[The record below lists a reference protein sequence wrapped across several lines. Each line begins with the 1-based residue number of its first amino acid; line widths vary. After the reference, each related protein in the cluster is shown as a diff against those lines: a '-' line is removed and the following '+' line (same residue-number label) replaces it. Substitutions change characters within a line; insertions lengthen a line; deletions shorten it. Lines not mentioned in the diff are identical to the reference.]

1 MSAAPPPL
9 APDGRGQPPSVG
21 RPRLSLAALLSVP
34 LGLFPLTGVPAMLL
48 GLYGLRAVNATEGR
62 LRGRRL
68 AVAGMALGAAG
79 TAVLVAGIILVVLF
93 HVRSVSQQ
101 AECANHL
108 REIGMG
114 INRYA
119 EAHHGE
125 LPPGTVPNAALA
137 PERRLSWMAAV
148 LPYLTEGQA
157 AGQKAP
163 PQKKWQALAG
173 QLALERAW
181 DDPANAEAA
190 GVNVLAYLCPALD
203 RPDPQRRPGLTTYAG
218 LAGVG
223 PDAARLPKDGR
234 RAGVFGYD
242 RVITRQD
249 VTAGISFT
257 MMVAETARDLGPWVA
272 GGPATVRGLAPDET
286 RYVGVGRPFGG
297 LHAGGT
303 NVLWVDT
310 SVRFVKDS
318 VAPEVFRAQATL
330 AGAERPE
337 E

>member
-9 APDGRGQPPSVG
+9 APDGRDQPPAVA

-34 LGLFPLTGVPAMLL
+34 LGLFPLTGVPAILL
-48 GLYGLRAVNATEGR
+48 GLYGLRAVNATDGR

-68 AVAGMALGAAG
+68 AVAGMLLGAAG
-79 TAVLVAGIILVVLF
+79 TAVLGAGLVLVVVF
-93 HVRSVSQQ
+93 HLRAVSQQ

-108 REIGMG
+108 REVGMG

-125 LPPGTVPNAALA
+125 LPPGTVPNGALE
-137 PERRLSWMAAV
+137 PGRRLSWMAAV
-148 LPYLTEGQA
+148 LPYLAEGQA
-157 AGQKAP
+157 AGKQSPA
-163 PQKKWQALAG
+163 QKKWQELGG
-173 QLALERAW
+173 QFDRKRAW
-181 DDPANAEAA
+181 DEPPNAAAA
-190 GVNVLAYLCPALD
+190 GVNVPAYLCPALGQ
-203 RPDPQRRPGLTTYAG
+203 PDPLRQVGLTTYAG

-223 PDAARLPKDGR
+223 PDAARRPKDDR

-257 MMVAETARDLGPWVA
+257 MMVAETTRDLGPWVA

-286 RYVGVGRPFGG
+286 QYVGVGRPFGG
-297 LHAGGT
+297 LHAGGA

-330 AGAERPE
+330 AGAEAPDE
-337 E
+337 

>member
-9 APDGRGQPPSVG
+9 VPDGQGQPPTAA

-48 GLYGLRAVNATEGR
+48 GLHGLRAVNATEGR

-68 AVAGMALGAAG
+68 AITGMVLGAAG
-79 TAVLVAGIILVVLF
+79 TAVLVAGLVLMGVF
-93 HVRSVSQQ
+93 HLSAVSKR

-108 REIGMG
+108 REVGMG
-114 INRYA
+114 FNRYA
-119 EAHHGE
+119 EAHGGE
-125 LPPGTVPNAALA
+125 LPPGTVPNAALE
-137 PERRLSWMAAV
+137 PGRRLSWMAAV
-148 LPYLTEGQA
+148 LPYLTEGQP
-157 AGQKAP
+157 AGKKAP
-163 PQKKWQALAG
+163 PPKKWQTLAG
-173 QLALERAW
+173 QLDLKRAW
-181 DDPANAEAA
+181 DEPPNAEAA
-190 GVNVLAYLCPALD
+190 GINVPAFFCPALD
-203 RPDPQRRPGLTTYAG
+203 RPDPLRQPGLTTYPG

-223 PDAARLPKDGR
+223 PDAARLPKTDR

-257 MMVAETARDLGPWVA
+257 MMVAETTRDLGPWVA
-272 GGPATVRGLAPDET
+272 GGPSTVRSLPPGET
-286 RYVGVGRPFGG
+286 HYVGVGRPFGG
-297 LHAGGT
+297 LHPDGA

-310 SVRFVKDS
+310 SVRFVKSS

-330 AGAERPE
+330 AGAEAPDE
-337 E
+337 